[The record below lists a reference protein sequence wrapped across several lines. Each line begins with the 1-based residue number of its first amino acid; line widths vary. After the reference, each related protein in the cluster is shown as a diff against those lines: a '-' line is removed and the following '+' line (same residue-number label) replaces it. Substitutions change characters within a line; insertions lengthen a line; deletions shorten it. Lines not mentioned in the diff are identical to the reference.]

1 MKLTRRKALAIYNK
15 REHDL
20 MGITGAI
27 HPYEVVEDETAK
39 SDGPKTIVFFI
50 MTHDDETP
58 FVITCEDCSDL
69 SQIAEVRE
77 KAIAIA
83 KELSVGYYME
93 NGDEDMR

>member
-1 MKLTRRKALAIYNK
+1 MKLTRRKALALYDK
-15 REHDL
+15 RDRNL

-27 HPYEVVEDETAK
+27 HPYEVVEDETENPDGSK
-39 SDGPKTIVFFI
+39 SIDFFI

>member
-1 MKLTRRKALAIYNK
+1 
-15 REHDL
+15 

-27 HPYEVVEDETAK
+27 HPYEVVEDETENPDGSK
-39 SDGPKTIVFFI
+39 SIDFFI
-50 MTHDDETP
+50 MTHD
-58 FVITCEDCSDL
+58 VITCEDCSDL